1 MKEGEC
7 EMKNQ
12 KSLTNKGFSL
22 VELIIV
28 VAIMAILIGV
38 LAPQYL
44 RYVEKSRLQK
54 DNTSMGE
61 IANVMKMTSSD
72 EKMITAIGDG
82 IKITFDTNGVM
93 QAPALTGTAG
103 DASVIEAELVKT
115 LGSLGDIKL
124 TSTTYKNG
132 TYPTITAT
140 ANSDDVIEVKTD
152 NTWVSAPGEDPEI
165 KKF

>member
-1 MKEGEC
+1 
-7 EMKNQ
+7 MKNQ

-61 IANVMKMTSSD
+61 IANVLKMTSSD
-72 EKMITAIGDG
+72 ETLINAMSGGVT
-82 IKITFDTNGVM
+82 ITFGTNGVGITVA
-93 QAPALTGTAG
+93 APSDSTGAVQT
-103 DASVIEAELVKT
+103 ELIKT
-115 LGSLGDIKL
+115 LGSLGDLRL
-124 TSTTYKNG
+124 TSTTYTG
-132 TYPTITAT
+132 TGAT
-140 ANSDDVIEVKTD
+140 LPVISATVNSDQVIEVTASD
-152 NTWVSAPGEDPEI
+152 WINAPGVDPET